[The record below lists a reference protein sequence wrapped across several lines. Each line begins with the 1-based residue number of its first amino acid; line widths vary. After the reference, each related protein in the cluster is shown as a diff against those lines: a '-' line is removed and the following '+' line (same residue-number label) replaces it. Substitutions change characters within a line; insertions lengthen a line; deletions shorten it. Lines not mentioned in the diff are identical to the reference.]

1 MPKKFQK
8 ELQKERRHHTST
20 SGATRAGRRYS
31 IDLPAHM
38 AECDANYLRL
48 MKLFPD
54 LMDED
59 ACAIGVDINGL
70 QLNVILEVIERSPYT
85 TLARLTQEP
94 APPWSRKP
102 SMTIRLYH
110 DARSAEVVEY
120 QGKRHFRAVYDYP
133 NEDMRLPDEKAQINR
148 FLGEYLALCL
158 AHGVAPFP
166 VVLAN

>member
-1 MPKKFQK
+1 MAKK
-8 ELQKERRHHTST
+8 LRHRSKGTT
-20 SGATRAGRRYS
+20 LDRVGRRYS

-38 AECDANYLRL
+38 AECDTNYLRL
-48 MKLFPD
+48 LKLFPSLRD
-54 LMDED
+54 DVD
-59 ACAIGVDINGL
+59 CVIGVDINGL
-70 QLNVILEVIERSPYT
+70 QLNVTLDVVERSPYT

-94 APPWSRKP
+94 SPPWSNKP

-133 NEDMRLPDEKAQINR
+133 NDDMRLPDEKAQINR

-158 AHGVAPFP
+158 RHGHSPFDI
-166 VVLAN
+166 VLAN